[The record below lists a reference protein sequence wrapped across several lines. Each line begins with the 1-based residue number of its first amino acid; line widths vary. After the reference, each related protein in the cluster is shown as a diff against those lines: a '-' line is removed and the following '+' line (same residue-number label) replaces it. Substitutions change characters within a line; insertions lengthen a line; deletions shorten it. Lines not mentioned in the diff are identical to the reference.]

1 MEAEE
6 STLAAMALNNQSINE
21 HLNSV
26 VRNAVTVSVKNRFI
40 PKVEKYLRRVA
51 DTINSESVGDVHIAF
66 SFDASDVNKGMAGSI
81 VAVAAGVLL
90 GVPILGI
97 VAGLFMKF
105 SRDKKREEA
114 KQAVIQK
121 LRGEVFPQVLRD
133 VSAGIEK
140 TINDNIAKVNTSI
153 EEELT
158 NQRTTLEKAMSDLRI
173 RINDEKEKK
182 ENLAAD
188 INADLERIEE
198 IKNGL
203 R

>member
-1 MEAEE
+1 
-6 STLAAMALNNQSINE
+6 
-21 HLNSV
+21 
-26 VRNAVTVSVKNRFI
+26 
-40 PKVEKYLRRVA
+40 
-51 DTINSESVGDVHIAF
+51 VHIAF

-97 VAGLFMKF
+97 IAAGLFMKF

-114 KQAVIQK
+114 KQAIIQK